1 MVVLRLLKQGSASL
15 SNSFYTK
22 PPTWGDAGAWELYDS
37 TEDPT
42 GGSYWIAN
50 QSSNGRLSR
59 SGRRIWNLS
68 FSYIGDGDLNPVVHG
83 TNNLLIDSSVYDG
96 LSGTSIW
103 SNSLATD
110 RNIFESDDFYSQ
122 VIHKTNGGQLPF
134 IFQPDGG
141 GGVAGQGNFNPD
153 QFAICK
159 FDMKSFKFKQSA
171 YGVYDVSLK
180 IREVW

>member
-1 MVVLRLLKQGSASL
+1 MEHQYGVIVWLQIGIYLNQMTFIVRL
-15 SNSFYTK
+15 FT
-22 PPTWGDAGAWELYDS
+22 
-37 TEDPT
+37 
-42 GGSYWIAN
+42 
-50 QSSNGRLSR
+50 R
-59 SGRRIWNLS
+59 
-68 FSYIGDGDLNPVVHG
+68 
-83 TNNLLIDSSVYDG
+83 
-96 LSGTSIW
+96 
-103 SNSLATD
+103 
-110 RNIFESDDFYSQ
+110 
-122 VIHKTNGGQLPF
+122 TNGGQLPF